1 MATDIKFN
9 KAGSLRYVAEL
20 TPDTPTVVQVKRLDK
35 GYFTVYGSIG
45 DMGPVSVFN
54 TTILQNL
61 IFQIDVPAGVKI
73 TMESE
78 TEVIEAKT
86 L

>member
-45 DMGPVSVFN
+45 E
-54 TTILQNL
+54 TNL
-61 IFQIDVPAGVKI
+61 FQPSLHRQFI
-73 TMESE
+73 
-78 TEVIEAKT
+78 
-86 L
+86 

>member
-9 KAGSLRYVAEL
+9 KTGSLRYVAEL

-45 DMGPVSVFN
+45 GDKFISTEPPSAIHLIGL
-54 TTILQNL
+54 TIPTGLR
-61 IFQIDVPAGVKI
+61 I
-73 TMESE
+73 
-78 TEVIEAKT
+78 VI
-86 L
+86 